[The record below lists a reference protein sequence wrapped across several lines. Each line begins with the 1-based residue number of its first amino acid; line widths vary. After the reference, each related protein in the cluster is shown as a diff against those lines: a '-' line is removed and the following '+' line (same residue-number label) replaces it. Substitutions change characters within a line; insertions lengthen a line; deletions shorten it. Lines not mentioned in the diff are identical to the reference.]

1 MLAASLLV
9 LAASHAGCAWHR
21 GEMLDLSGV
30 VETGGL
36 TGKLK
41 RLVEPA
47 SGQSIEAQ
55 DLGIVVTRNGFD
67 GKLAWSQDMS
77 GGVHDL
83 NSDFARR
90 LAVSMAWL
98 DSRLGCGPSQTDSM
112 TQLGIRIQGKRR
124 FS

>member
-1 MLAASLLV
+1 MLVVSLLM

-21 GEMLDLSGV
+21 GEMLDLSGA

-36 TGKLK
+36 SGKLT
-41 RLVEPA
+41 RRVEPA
-47 SGQSIEAQ
+47 SGRSIEAQ
-55 DLGIVVTRNGFD
+55 DLGIVVTRSGYD

-90 LAVSMAWL
+90 LATSMAWCVTL
-98 DSRLGCGPSQTDSM
+98 CASRRQHERC
-112 TQLGIRIQGKRR
+112 
-124 FS
+124 